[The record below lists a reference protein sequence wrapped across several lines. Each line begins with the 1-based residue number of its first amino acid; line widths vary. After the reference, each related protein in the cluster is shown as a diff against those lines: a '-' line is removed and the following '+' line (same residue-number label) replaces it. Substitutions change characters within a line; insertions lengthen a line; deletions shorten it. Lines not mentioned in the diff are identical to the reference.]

1 MPKKSMIASRA
12 SATVLILIAGLLA
25 GCAGSAERPVYP
37 QISFAHLSKIA
48 LDVARVDVA
57 STYVSPATEPNVEHR
72 FPVSPA
78 ASAMNWGRDRLQPVG
93 SGGVARVTLE
103 RASVVEVPLEKT
115 KGVRGAFTND
125 QAERYDG
132 VITMSV
138 EILNDAGERQ
148 GIVRATAQRSQTV
161 PENIS
166 LNEREKVWF
175 EMTEKMMAT
184 INQALEGQVRTHLKD
199 WLK

>member
-1 MPKKSMIASRA
+1 MIAARA
-12 SATVLILIAGLLA
+12 VAPVFILIAGILA
-25 GCAGSAERPVYP
+25 GCAGTADRPVYP
-37 QISFAHLSKIA
+37 QISFAHLPKIA

-93 SGGVARVTLE
+93 AGGIARVTLE

-161 PENIS
+161 PEDIS

-175 EMTEKMMAT
+175 DMTEKMMAT
-184 INQALEGQVRTHLKD
+184 INEALDAQVRTHLKT
-199 WLK
+199 WIK

>member
-1 MPKKSMIASRA
+1 MIAARA
-12 SATVLILIAGLLA
+12 AAALILIAGILS
-25 GCAGSAERPVYP
+25 GCAGSADRPVYP
-37 QISFAHLSKIA
+37 QISFAHLPKIA

-57 STYVSPATEPNVEHR
+57 NTYASPATEPNVEHR

-93 SGGVARVTLE
+93 DAGVARVTLE
-103 RASVVEVPLEKT
+103 RASVVEVPLERT
-115 KGVRGAFTND
+115 RGVRGAFTND

-132 VITMSV
+132 VIVVSV
-138 EILNDAGERQ
+138 EVVDAAGERL
-148 GIVRATAQRSQTV
+148 GIVRATAERSQTV
-161 PENIS
+161 PEDIS

-184 INQALEGQVRTHLKD
+184 INQALETQVRTHLRA
-199 WLK
+199 WIR